1 MHAPG
6 SFSARGGA
14 AEQRA
19 NGDLAFTLAVVLVAL
34 LPRLFV
40 AIAWAREPVWDG
52 FYYHFYA
59 ERIADGLG
67 YSEDV
72 DLGGRLIWKPASHY
86 PVGYSALLAL
96 FYRVFGSSVVVAPI
110 VNALVGTALVAIVH
124 RLARYYLGQ
133 SRARV
138 AAAIAA
144 LHPGLI
150 AYSAVVMTELTA
162 ALCLTGAALVAVK
175 WRRRWLGALLAGGV
189 VGLAVLIRPSLLL
202 AAPLVAL
209 TQPTPVWKSALRG
222 AAATGIALLVALPW
236 SLRICSVMD
245 GCAFVSTNGGWN
257 LAIGALTESG
267 RFRTLTA
274 ADGCP
279 IVTGQVAQD
288 RCWAKVG
295 RAAIAK
301 DPGRWLAMMPKKLG
315 QTFDHE
321 SFPIEYLRE
330 ADPRS
335 WSEERRVA
343 GRGLLTLF
351 HRLLLIAAAL
361 GAIAA
366 VSRSQHPK
374 REWMAQTLALASVAA
389 LGLWGFVD
397 IDHPFYPLAVL
408 PVLLAVLPLPGR
420 PAQGPAGRMLLGL
433 LAATALTHALFFGDD
448 RYHLVV
454 TPALCLLAAAAL
466 RHPREPAERTPV
478 VRSR

>member
-1 MHAPG
+1 MMQTSG
-6 SFSARGGA
+6 SPQ
-14 AEQRA
+14 QRVH
-19 NGDLAFTLAVVLVAL
+19 GDLAFSLAVVLVAL

-72 DLGGRLIWKPASHY
+72 EVAGRLLWKPASHY

-96 FYRVFGSSVVVAPI
+96 FYRIFGSSLVVAPI
-110 VNALVGTALVAIVH
+110 INALLGTALVAVVH
-124 RLARYYLGQ
+124 RLAGHYLDQ

-138 AAAIAA
+138 AAAVAA

-150 AYSAVVMTELTA
+150 AYSAVVMTELAA
-162 ALCLTGAALVAVK
+162 ALCLMGAALVAVK
-175 WRRRWLGALLAGGV
+175 WRQRWLGALLAGGV

-202 AAPLVAL
+202 AAPLIGL
-209 TQPTPVWKSALRG
+209 TQPGPLWKAALR
-222 AAATGIALLVALPW
+222 ALAATGIALLVALPW
-236 SLRICSVMD
+236 SLRICKVMD

-257 LAIGALTESG
+257 LAIGALTETG
-267 RFRTLTA
+267 RFQTLTA

-279 IVTGQVAQD
+279 IVTGQVEQD

-295 RAAIAK
+295 RATIAK
-301 DPGRWLAMMPKKLG
+301 DPGRWIARMPKKLG

-321 SFPIEYLRE
+321 SFAIEYLRE
-330 ADPRS
+330 ADPRI
-335 WSEERRVA
+335 WPEERRVA
-343 GRGLLTLF
+343 GRALLTLF
-351 HRLLLIAAAL
+351 HRLLLVAAGL
-361 GAIAA
+361 GVIAA
-366 VSRSQHPK
+366 VARASSERRS
-374 REWMAQTLALASVAA
+374 WIVQTLGLGGVLA

-397 IDHPFYPLAVL
+397 IEHPFFPLAVVP
-408 PVLLAVLPLPGR
+408 PVLALLQLPGR
-420 PAQGPAGRMLLGL
+420 PEQGPVGRYLLGL

-466 RHPREPAERTPV
+466 RPPRRVAPSQFV
-478 VRSR
+478 G